1 MSERDPDDNCLGQD
15 LSNKENYGKQWE
27 NAEKA
32 MKCVF
37 LFVPFLFKIQEKWNA
52 IYLPH

>member
-27 NAEKA
+27 NAEEA
-32 MKCVF
+32 NGMC
-37 LFVPFLFKIQEKWNA
+37 LPFRTLPFQNSGEVKRNL
-52 IYLPH
+52 LPH